1 MQEIFFCCL
10 SFLILYID
18 RNVISKQRH
27 TFFSSFTICMFFIS
41 FSYLIA
47 LVKISSTVLKRS
59 RKKEHSCLLFD
70 LSEKTSSTSPLSI
83 MLTIDFLCRFFFFLT
98 KLGSFPLFLSYWEI
112 SSWVQDLAKCFF
124 HIYWYDHGINL

>member
-18 RNVISKQRH
+18 RNVISEQRH
-27 TFFSSFTICMFFIS
+27 IFFSSFPICMFFIS

-59 RKKEHSCLLFD
+59 RKKEHSCLLLD

-83 MLTIDFLCRFFFFLT
+83 MLTIDFLCRVFFFFNQVR
-98 KLGSFPLFLSYWEI
+98 KFPSIPIVLRDFIMSARFGQMFLPYLLIWSC
-112 SSWVQDLAKCFF
+112 D
-124 HIYWYDHGINL
+124 